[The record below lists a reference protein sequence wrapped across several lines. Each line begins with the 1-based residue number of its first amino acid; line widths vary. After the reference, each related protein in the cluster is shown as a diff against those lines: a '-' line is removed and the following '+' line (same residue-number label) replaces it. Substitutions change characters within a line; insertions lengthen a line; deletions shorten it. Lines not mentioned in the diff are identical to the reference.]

1 MIYLSLCAVMG
12 VLTALVGRS
21 KGSSWF
27 LWGLIGAIL
36 PFLGLVGA
44 LLHRNEDE
52 ELRRE
57 CPTCGRI
64 CKLSDALCT
73 RCGSELEF
81 PEVAI
86 ESEAE
91 AARRATSPA

>member
-1 MIYLSLCAVMG
+1 MIYISLCLTMG
-12 VLTALVGRS
+12 ILTALVGRA
-21 KGSSWF
+21 KGSSWW
-27 LWGLIGAIL
+27 LWGVIGAVL

-44 LLHRNEDE
+44 LLHRNEAE

-64 CKLSDALCT
+64 CKLSDALCV
-73 RCGSELEF
+73 RCGTELDF

-91 AARRATSPA
+91 AARRAGSPA